1 MARLLRPDPEYSGRD
16 YGGRRRARMGEE
28 ENGRSKSATL
38 NTEFSDCQNNFLTIQ
53 IISVRIKLIIIIVV
67 IGKYNLKLSFSI
79 RMSPGR
85 CPNHESLSP
94 ASQKTRAAR
103 MSSTPM
109 TISIFERWGM
119 KQR

>member
-1 MARLLRPDPEYSGRD
+1 
-16 YGGRRRARMGEE
+16 MGEE